1 MIADSLE
8 RPKLEWRSPRGW
20 SGRVPILDRYLL
32 QELLGPLLF
41 GVAAFTSVG
50 LSVGVVFDL
59 VRKVTEAGLPLTI
72 AMQVFLLKM
81 PSFIVLAFPM
91 SILLA
96 SLMAYS
102 RLSADS
108 ELIALRSCG
117 IRSDRFILPAILLSL
132 VVTGMTFL
140 FNESIV
146 PITNQQAKLTLESAL
161 QSDRPAFAEQ
171 NNVVYQQYER
181 WPVAPGSPKTVDV
194 LTRLFYARQYDGEK
208 MLNLTVLDFS
218 QAGLNQILTANAAT
232 WNPKAQAWD
241 FRDGTIYAVAPDGSY
256 RSIIRF
262 EQHQFA
268 LPRTP
273 LDLAQHPTD
282 PEQMNIAEAVNYL
295 GLLKQ
300 TGNEKEMRRIQVS
313 IQQKLAFPFVCVVF
327 GLVGATL
334 GTLPNRRSS
343 KATGFGISVLII
355 FSYYLLAFVFNAL
368 GVQGALTPII
378 AAWLPVSLGL
388 AAGLYLLRKTA
399 R

>member
-1 MIADSLE
+1 MIANSLE
-8 RPKLEWRSPRGW
+8 ILKTEWRSPRGW
-20 SGRVPILDRYLL
+20 LGRVPILDRYLL
-32 QELLGPLLF
+32 QELLGPFLF

-108 ELIALRSCG
+108 ELVALRSCG
-117 IRSDRFILPAILLSL
+117 VRSDRFILPAILLSL

-146 PITNQQAKLTLESAL
+146 PMANQQAKLTLEAAL

-171 NNVVYQQYER
+171 NNVIYQQYER
-181 WPVAPGSPKTVDV
+181 WPISPGSPKKVDV

-208 MLNLTVLDFS
+208 MINLTVLDFS
-218 QAGLNQILTANAAT
+218 QAGLNQILSADSAT

-241 FRDGTIYAVAPDGSY
+241 FRDGTIYAVAADGSY

-262 EQHQFA
+262 REHQFSI
-268 LPRTP
+268 PRTP

-282 PEQMNIAEAVNYL
+282 PEQMNLAEAVSYL
-295 GLLKQ
+295 DLLQQ
-300 TGNEKEMRRIQVS
+300 TGNEKELRRIRVS

-355 FSYYLLAFVFNAL
+355 FSYYLLAFVCNAL
-368 GVQGALTPII
+368 GVQGALVPIV

-388 AAGLYLLRKTA
+388 VAGLYLLYKTG